1 MEISYRF
8 SAIQITAVTSR
19 SARESVESI
28 YLKASSREFLSVPMK
43 DTLDLIML
51 GNPAYAL
58 NDKNHFSEF
67 ETNLQKL
74 GSRLSRL
81 KLKNSDF

>member
-1 MEISYRF
+1 
-8 SAIQITAVTSR
+8 
-19 SARESVESI
+19 
-28 YLKASSREFLSVPMK
+28 MK